1 MKKTQFKH
9 NLSKAKRL
17 KQNERNVLNNLFKD
31 YSQALINITDKNK

>member
-9 NLSKAKRL
+9 NLSKVKRL

-31 YSQALINITDKNK
+31 YSQTLINITDKNK